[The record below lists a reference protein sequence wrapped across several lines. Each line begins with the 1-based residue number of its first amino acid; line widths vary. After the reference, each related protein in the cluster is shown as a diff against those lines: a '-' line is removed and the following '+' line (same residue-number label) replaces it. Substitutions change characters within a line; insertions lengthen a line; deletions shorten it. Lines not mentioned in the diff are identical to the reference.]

1 MPNSRNHCR
10 LIWLRMSGFGHLTF
24 NVLLSCLLRELYPDP
39 EVACR
44 YTVTT
49 QFDFIAN
56 FAEGL
61 VISTVYGTEVY
72 QPLKERARTREELST
87 SLRYR
92 SLMTDRMVDCPE
104 RVKMYVTLLNGAV
117 PTICFGGA
125 RYLHLVRG
133 HYVYQHHVL
142 HLSQLMPH
150 LYQQD
155 ITAGNKTHIRFS
167 RSDLELTNLP
177 GMDRAIDW
185 AAGIMAE
192 VQESLEYPT
201 ALVVHRGL
209 KDSVADYR
217 VEAASKNSMFTKFW
231 SEALRTGR
239 PMRFLLSEWI
249 CTDLARQAPLFIG
262 LFEGSKTF
270 FLRFKGYADTICQMY
285 VLATNRPPL
294 NLPDRL
300 ADRAQTLEDQVEE
313 QKDKLWR
320 LQAAMVQQ
328 QKVVEELTNPW
339 KSLDS
344 DVLQTKPVSLPRTA
358 GVVHP
363 DRVILPVGR
372 WRNRGRDITAVEA
385 EHDDEITAQQVEV
398 TQP

>member
-1 MPNSRNHCR
+1 M
-10 LIWLRMSGFGHLTF
+10 
-24 NVLLSCLLRELYPDP
+24 
-39 EVACR
+39 
-44 YTVTT
+44 
-49 QFDFIAN
+49 
-56 FAEGL
+56 
-61 VISTVYGTEVY
+61 
-72 QPLKERARTREELST
+72 
-87 SLRYR
+87 
-92 SLMTDRMVDCPE
+92 
-104 RVKMYVTLLNGAV
+104 
-117 PTICFGGA
+117 
-125 RYLHLVRG
+125 
-133 HYVYQHHVL
+133 
-142 HLSQLMPH
+142 
-150 LYQQD
+150 
-155 ITAGNKTHIRFS
+155 
-167 RSDLELTNLP
+167 
-177 GMDRAIDW
+177 
-185 AAGIMAE
+185 
-192 VQESLEYPT
+192 EYHT